1 MGAAT
6 TNGFL
11 TWFSTW
17 GSVIYAITQ
26 MLFWVAVGFAAVYA
40 AIAYKR
46 FVTHKIAR
54 HAAKDVEPAAHDEV
68 RIDEF
73 VE

>member
-1 MGAAT
+1 M
-6 TNGFL
+6 TNEFL

-17 GSVIYAITQ
+17 GSVMYAFMQ
-26 MLFWVAVGFAAVYA
+26 MFFWLAVGFAAVYA

-46 FVTHKIAR
+46 MVDSKIAH
-54 HAAKDVEPAAHDEV
+54 HAAKDAASATPAAPK
-68 RIDEF
+68 IDIDQF